1 MEQTH
6 LKYLKVYHFDKK
18 IRLGINMD
26 GGYVMADLSG
36 TYDCY
41 ISGGVGR
48 EESFSKEF
56 IEKYH
61 MNEFNSF
68 GIDSSIES
76 YPIEYTNNISFIK
89 KNISGVNDEANTNLQ
104 YLMKL
109 YNNIFLKMDIEGGE
123 YDWIMSLNTQD
134 LCSFKQ
140 IVIEVHGINNDSWG
154 TPYRIKHECLK
165 RLSETHYLVHA
176 HGNNARS
183 TTNYIPNVFELT
195 YIRKNE
201 VSSEPPLN
209 TRALPD
215 LTIDF
220 PNNINRPDH
229 ILDISPFTNTTNYR

>member
-1 MEQTH
+1 
-6 LKYLKVYHFDKK
+6 
-18 IRLGINMD
+18 
-26 GGYVMADLSG
+26 
-36 TYDCY
+36 
-41 ISGGVGR
+41 
-48 EESFSKEF
+48 
-56 IEKYH
+56 
-61 MNEFNSF
+61 
-68 GIDSSIES
+68 
-76 YPIEYTNNISFIK
+76 
-89 KNISGVNDEANTNLQ
+89 
-104 YLMKL
+104 
-109 YNNIFLKMDIEGGE
+109 MDIEGGE

-140 IVIEVHGINNDSWG
+140 IVIEVHGVNNDSWG

-229 ILDISPFTNTTNYR
+229 ILDIPPFTNTTNY